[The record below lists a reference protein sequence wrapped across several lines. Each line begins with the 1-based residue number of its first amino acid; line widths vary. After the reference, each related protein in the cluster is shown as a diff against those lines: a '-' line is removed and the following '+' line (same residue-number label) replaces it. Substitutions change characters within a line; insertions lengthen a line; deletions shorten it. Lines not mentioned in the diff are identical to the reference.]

1 MVTFGIEFV
10 PDTSPQKIV
19 DYTKKAEEGGFEYV
33 WITDHYNNRNCYT
46 VLTQVALTTTR
57 IRLGPGVTNPYVVN
71 PAWTASA
78 VASLDE
84 LSGGRAVLGIGAGD
98 KVTLE
103 MLGIPFK
110 RPLSAIRE
118 SVDVIRR
125 LWQGEVVELTG
136 RAFKFEGA
144 RLSHKPSTAIPIY
157 VGAQGPKMLQ
167 LAGRIGDGV
176 LINAS
181 HPKDF
186 ELALK
191 GIRSGA
197 RDANRQMG
205 EIDVVAYASF
215 SVAHDASKAKK
226 KVAPVVAFIAAGSP
240 PPVLERHGIPAEE
253 VAKISDAL
261 AKGNFGAAFG
271 AVTGP
276 MIDAFSIY
284 GTPDDCIERIAALVK
299 IGVSQLVVGSP
310 IGPKKKDAIDLIA
323 REVIPSL

>member
-1 MVTFGIEFV
+1 M
-10 PDTSPQKIV
+10 KIV
-19 DYTKKAEEGGFEYV
+19 EYTRKAEEGGFDYV
-33 WITDHYNNRNCYT
+33 WITDHYNNRNCYV
-46 VLTQVALTTTR
+46 VLTHVALNTKR

-78 VASLDE
+78 LASLDE
-84 LSGGRAVLGIGAGD
+84 LSGGRAVLGLGAGD

-118 SVDVIRR
+118 SVDAIRR
-125 LWQGEVVELTG
+125 LWQGEGIEHSG
-136 RAFKFEGA
+136 RVFDFSGA
-144 RLSHKPSTAIPIY
+144 RLSHRPSARIPIY
-157 VGAQGPKMLQ
+157 VGAQGPKMLK

-197 RDANRQMG
+197 DDGNRQMS

-215 SVAHDASKAKK
+215 SVAHDTAKAKK

-240 PPVLERHGIPAEE
+240 PPVLERHGIPDED
-253 VAKISDAL
+253 VAKISNAL

-271 AVTGP
+271 AVTDP

-284 GTPDDCIERIAALVK
+284 GSPDDCVERIATLTK

-310 IGPKKKDAIDLIA
+310 IGPKKKNAIDLIA
-323 REVIPSL
+323 REIIPSL